1 MIRLLLTILLCC
13 AGSALAADLHE
24 QVRVFALREAAA
36 AAGGAQSRI
45 EVSVGAIDARAAR
58 APCTR
63 SEAFL
68 PPGARLWGRGYVGVR
83 CAAGADWSIVV
94 PVSVRIYG
102 PALVAARP
110 LAAGAA
116 VQAEDVKTAEVE
128 FTREP
133 GGVVTQPQQLAGR
146 VLARPVGTGQPIALA
161 ALRAP
166 QVVGQGE
173 PVRVVGRGAGFAVGA
188 DGVALASAVDGAS
201 VRVRTESG
209 RIVTGTARAG
219 RIVEV
224 AF

>member
-1 MIRLLLTILLCC
+1 MIRLLLTISLL
-13 AGSALAADLHE
+13 ASANALAADLQE

-45 EVSVGAIDARAAR
+45 EVAVGSVDARPAL
-58 APCTR
+58 APCART
-63 SEAFL
+63 EAFV
-68 PPGARLWGRGYVGVR
+68 PRGVRLWGRAFVGVR
-83 CAAGADWSIVV
+83 CLSGASWSLHV

-110 LAAGAA
+110 LAAGLP

-128 FTREP
+128 WTREP
-133 GGVVTQPQQLAGR
+133 GGVVSTPEQLEGR

-173 PVRVVGRGAGFAVGA
+173 PVRLVGRGAGFAITAEGI
-188 DGVALASAVDGAS
+188 ALASAIDGAS

>member
-13 AGSALAADLHE
+13 ADSALAADLQE

-36 AAGGAQSRI
+36 AAGGAHSRI
-45 EVSVGAIDARAAR
+45 EVSVGAIDVRAAR

-63 SEAFL
+63 SETFL
-68 PPGARLWGRGYVGVR
+68 PAGARLWGRGFVGVR

-94 PVSVRIYG
+94 PVNVRIYG
-102 PALVAARP
+102 AALVAVRP
-110 LAAGAA
+110 LAAGTT
-116 VQAEDVKTAEVE
+116 VTKQDVKTAEVE
-128 FTREP
+128 LTREA
-133 GGVVTQPQQLAGR
+133 GGVVSHAQQLEGR
-146 VLARPVGTGQPIALA
+146 VLARPVGSGQPIALA

-173 PVRVVGRGAGFAVGA
+173 PVRLIGRGAGFAVSAEGI
-188 DGVALASAVDGAS
+188 ALASAIDGAP

-209 RIVTGTARAG
+209 RIVTGTARPG

-224 AF
+224 VF